1 VFEGD
6 KVTDLIRR
14 RYSCRSYQDAPIPAA
29 KRAALAAFMADHCVG
44 PFDNSVRLDLIA
56 ATADDQEAL
65 KGLGTYG
72 FSKGATGYIAGA
84 VRVDA
89 PMALEDFGYV
99 LEQIVLYATHLDLG
113 TVWLGGTF
121 TKSRFAEAIA
131 LEAKESLPAVV
142 ATGLAAERPRLLD
155 ALIRRGAG
163 ADQRLPWKELFFAE
177 TFGTPLTREAAGS
190 YATPL
195 EMVRLGPSA
204 SNKQP
209 WRIVKDERG
218 WHLYLQRSGRYRRR
232 NALVGV
238 ADMQR
243 IDMGIAMCHFALTC
257 SELDLEGRWVAE
269 ASLAPPVAD
278 DSVAYIATWTT

>member
-1 VFEGD
+1 MFEGD
-6 KVTDLIRR
+6 RVTDLIRR
-14 RYSCRSYQDAPIPAA
+14 RYSCRSYQDVPIPAA

-44 PFDNSVRLDLIA
+44 PFGNAARLELIA
-56 ATADDQEAL
+56 ATADDQAAL

-72 FSKGATGYIAGA
+72 FIKGATGYIAGA
-84 VRVDA
+84 VKAAA

-99 LEQIVLYATHLDLG
+99 GEQAVLYATHLDLG

-121 TKSRFAEAIA
+121 TKSRFAQAME
-131 LEAKESLPAVV
+131 LVEDESLPAVV

-163 ADQRLPWKELFFAE
+163 ADQRLPWAELFFDGELGA
-177 TFGTPLTREAAGS
+177 PLTREAAGA

-209 WRIVKDERG
+209 WRILKDG
-218 WHLYLQRSGRYRRR
+218 AIWHLYLQRSGRYRRR
-232 NALVGV
+232 NALAGV

-243 IDMGIAMCHFALTC
+243 IDVGIAMCHFALAC
-257 SELDLEGRWVAE
+257 DELGLDGCWAKE
-269 ASLAPPVAD
+269 AASASQVAD
-278 DSVAYIATWTT
+278 DSLIYTASWRA